1 MVYFYYSFTAL
12 LEFATEKSAI
22 IVGKPSKDFFQ
33 AALNDMNIG
42 AEQAIMVG
50 DDIGRYSILNFS
62 IFQWNYY
69 TFYLY
74 LVSDVGGAQS
84 CGLKGILVRTGK
96 YRETDENHP
105 KVKPDKIV
113 DNLAEIVNIILNGS
127 E

>member
-50 DDIGRYSILNFS
+50 DDIGR
-62 IFQWNYY
+62 
-69 TFYLY
+69 
-74 LVSDVGGAQS
+74 
-84 CGLKGILVRTGK
+84 
-96 YRETDENHP
+96 
-105 KVKPDKIV
+105 
-113 DNLAEIVNIILNGS
+113 
-127 E
+127 

>member
-1 MVYFYYSFTAL
+1 MVNFNYSFTAL

-62 IFQWNYY
+62 IFQ
-69 TFYLY
+69 
-74 LVSDVGGAQS
+74 
-84 CGLKGILVRTGK
+84 
-96 YRETDENHP
+96 
-105 KVKPDKIV
+105 
-113 DNLAEIVNIILNGS
+113 
-127 E
+127 